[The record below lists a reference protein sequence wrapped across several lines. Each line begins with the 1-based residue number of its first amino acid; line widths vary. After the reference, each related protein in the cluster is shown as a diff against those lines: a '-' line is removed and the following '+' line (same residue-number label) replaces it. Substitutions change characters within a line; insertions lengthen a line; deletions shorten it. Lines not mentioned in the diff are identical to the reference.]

1 MSSKQTTGERICNV
15 IKHTAFWLKT
25 SHAGME
31 PVLTQSPTELEI
43 KLKIKKNEGQEV
55 WVSRGSRN
63 MWEHY

>member
-1 MSSKQTTGERICNV
+1 MSSKQITGERICNV

-43 KLKIKKNEGQEV
+43 KLKIKKYGCHVAAETC
-55 WVSRGSRN
+55 GSIT
-63 MWEHY
+63 EPFST